1 VSTVINI
8 GISYRAGQI
17 GGPAG
22 KLPGAPPIHV
32 KALIRNSVLVNS
44 GFPQAKEYLLKL
56 SVVGASALK
65 NVPKPH
71 SRPKIFKEYLFEGEP
86 NYNLPGSSTC
96 LEPTLILCNAENI

>member
-1 VSTVINI
+1 MVINP

-32 KALIRNSVLVNS
+32 KALIRNTVLVNS
-44 GFPQAKEYLLKL
+44 GFPHVKEFLLKL
-56 SVVGASALK
+56 SVVGAGALK
-65 NVPKPH
+65 NVPQPL

-96 LEPTLILCNAENI
+96 LGPTLIPCNAGNI